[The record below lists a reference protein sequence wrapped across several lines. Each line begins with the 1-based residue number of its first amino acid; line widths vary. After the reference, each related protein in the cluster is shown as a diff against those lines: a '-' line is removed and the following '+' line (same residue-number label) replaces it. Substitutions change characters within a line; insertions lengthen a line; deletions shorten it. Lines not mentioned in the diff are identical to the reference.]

1 MQGPHR
7 SECQYILQ
15 CNFMGTD
22 ERVGVLAVH
31 VRALVA
37 IRMQVVI
44 SAFRLET
51 LCEGAGSGPQIP
63 EMDSHYNPGNYSAE
77 DLGAQQSRPTPPRC
91 RNLVFQDVSRKN
103 ENQDVERIIGKA
115 ELLSEQYLPWNSRL
129 HALSCPSRFAFQHLI
144 PWQSRSS
151 CSSPFRV
158 NFRKITPRIYIKRRD
173 LGSTQYIQ

>member
-1 MQGPHR
+1 
-7 SECQYILQ
+7 
-15 CNFMGTD
+15 MGTD

-31 VRALVA
+31 ARALVA

-51 LCEGAGSGPQIP
+51 LCEGAGPGPQIP
-63 EMDSHYNPGNYSAE
+63 EMDSRYNPGNYSAK
-77 DLGAQQSRPTPPRC
+77 DPRAQQSRPTPPRC
-91 RNLVFQDVSRKN
+91 RNLAFQDVSRKN
-103 ENQDVERIIGKA
+103 ENQDVERIIGKT

-129 HALSCPSRFAFQHLI
+129 HALSCLSRFAFQHLI
-144 PWQSRSS
+144 PWQSRNS

-158 NFRKITPRIYIKRRD
+158 NFRKITFRIYIKRRG